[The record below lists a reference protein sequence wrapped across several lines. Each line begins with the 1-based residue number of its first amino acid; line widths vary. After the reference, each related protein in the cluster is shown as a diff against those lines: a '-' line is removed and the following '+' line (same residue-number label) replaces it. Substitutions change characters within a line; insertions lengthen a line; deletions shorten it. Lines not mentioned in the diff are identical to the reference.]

1 LEIDKNTLY
10 DLSIFSNEE
19 GQSIFDKLDFTSTTG
34 GHEKLISLF
43 SRSLTSIEEI
53 NNTQNSLK
61 LLIEKKRLW
70 PKVITNGTLMVVNKF
85 YEYLVDQIP
94 ERPSVISAYTYKTF
108 HANDFSIVKYSVSH
122 CFDLIKGMDQVI
134 QVFLDDT
141 TPNPLKNTLERARM
155 IIEKEKLSLILK
167 KDKLEELTSV
177 EMLSIAG
184 FIRYH
189 YKQNILELID
199 IYHLLDAWHSMAMAT
214 EELNLSFP
222 VFKQQAEP
230 SIQAVELHH
239 VLLSKP
245 VPYDI
250 TLTKDVNFIFL
261 TGANMAG
268 KSTFIKSVGSA
279 VFLAHIGMG
288 VPARS
293 MELTLFDGL
302 LSNINVIDNIV
313 KGESYFYNE
322 VQRIKTTI
330 SKINNGKKW
339 LVLIDEL
346 FKGTNVQDAMRC
358 STTVIKGLLKIK
370 NSIFVLSTHLY
381 EIAEELKEY
390 SNIDFEYFET
400 TVVNDQLQFTYN
412 LHPGISNDRIGY
424 LILKREGVVDMLE
437 GL

>member
-1 LEIDKNTLY
+1 MEIDKNTLY

-19 GQSIFDKLDFTSTTG
+19 GQSIFDKLDFTNTSG
-34 GHEKLISLF
+34 GHQKLITLF
-43 SRSLTSIEEI
+43 SHSLSSIEEI
-53 NNTQNSLK
+53 NNSQNSIK
-61 LLIEKKRLW
+61 LIIKNKHLW
-70 PKVITNGTLMVVNKF
+70 PPVITNGTLMVVNKF
-85 YEYLVDQIP
+85 YEYLIDQVP
-94 ERPSVISAYTYKTF
+94 ERPTITSAWSYKVF
-108 HANDFSIVKYSVSH
+108 HANDFSIVKYSFSH
-122 CFDLIKGMDQVI
+122 CFDLIKGMDQI
-134 QVFLDDT
+134 IRIFLNDDT
-141 TPNPLKNTLERARM
+141 PAPLKRVLERAND

-167 KDKLEELTSV
+167 KDKMEDLSSV

-199 IYHLLDAWHSMAMAT
+199 TYHLLDAWHSMAIAT
-214 EELNLSFP
+214 EELNLTFP
-222 VFKQQAEP
+222 VFKQQSEP
-230 SIQAVELHH
+230 SLQVTELHH

-245 VPYDI
+245 IPYNI
-250 TLTKDVNFIFL
+250 MLNKDVNFIFL

-288 VPARS
+288 VPASS

-302 LSNINVIDNIV
+302 LSNINVMDNIA

-322 VQRIKTTI
+322 VQRIKNTI
-330 SKINNGKKW
+330 VKINNGKKW

-346 FKGTNVQDAMRC
+346 FKGTNIQDAMRC
-358 STTVIKGLLKIK
+358 SISVIKGLLKIK
-370 NSIFVLSTHLY
+370 NSIFILSTHLY
-381 EIAEELKEY
+381 EIAGELKDY

-400 TVVNDQLQFTYN
+400 SVVNDQLEFTYS

-424 LILKREGVVDMLE
+424 LILKREGVIDMLE